1 MDARPGIENLCGLN
15 RECKFSGQPGGGNL
29 RLRKVYGLDRIR
41 YLRCSECG
49 VEFSERKGTAL
60 FNCKI
65 SEGQAV
71 SVIDHL
77 DRSCGVVAT
86 AELVGVCKDA
96 VSRLLRVS
104 GRASRQLHEG
114 MVHGLAPEALQ
125 FDEKWSFVAKKQRQ
139 VTEADPP
146 GEVGDQWDTVGLD
159 PQSKL
164 LVSLV
169 PGPRTGAAIHQAVA
183 DAAHRLAPD
192 APIPALFTDGE
203 PTYETAIRQ
212 VFGRRYRVP
221 RTRRRGR
228 PPQPVLRIPQALVY
242 AQVVKRRQGDRIKAV
257 EIRPIFG
264 KGKLPQVLDALGWNT
279 ANTSAIERF
288 NLTDRMRNGR
298 KMRKT
303 LGFSKK
309 RRCHEA
315 MRWLS
320 ALRYNFHHPHRS
332 LRQQNQDGR
341 WEKRTPAMA
350 VGLTDRIW
358 STIDL
363 LRRGPIV
370 LG

>member
-1 MDARPGIENLCGLN
+1 MDARPGIENLCCLN
-15 RECKFSGQPGGGNL
+15 SECKFYGQTGRSHL
-29 RLRKVYGLDRIR
+29 RLRKVYGADRIR
-41 YLRCSECG
+41 YLRCSACG
-49 VEFSERKGTAL
+49 MEFSERKGTAL

-65 SEGQAV
+65 SEAQAV

-86 AELVGVCKDA
+86 AELVGVCKDT
-96 VSRLLRVS
+96 VSRLLFVS
-104 GRASRQLHEG
+104 GRSSRQ
-114 MVHGLAPEALQ
+114 VHDRTVRGLSPDALQ
-125 FDEKWSFVAKKQRQ
+125 FDEKWGFVAKKQRQ
-139 VTEADPP
+139 VTEADTP

-164 LVSLV
+164 VVSLV
-169 PGPRTGAAIHQAVA
+169 PGPRTGAVIHQVVA
-183 DAAHRLAPD
+183 DAARRVAPE
-192 APIPALFTDGE
+192 AALPALFTDGE
-203 PTYETAIRQ
+203 TSYEAAICQ

-221 RTRRRGR
+221 RSSQRGR
-228 PPQPVLRIPQALVY
+228 PPKPVLRIPQALVY
-242 AQVVKRRQGDRIKAV
+242 AQVVKHRQGGRVKAV

-264 KGKLPQVLDALGWNT
+264 KSKLPQVLDALGWNT

-298 KMRKT
+298 KARKT

-309 RRCHEA
+309 RRGHEA
-315 MRWLS
+315 MSWLS

-332 LRQQNQDGR
+332 LRQQNQGGR
-341 WEKRTPAMA
+341 WGKRTPAMA
-350 VGLTDRIW
+350 AGLTDRIW

-363 LRRGPIV
+363 LRICPIV